1 MSNNNNDG
9 KTPPLLPPDQD
20 QGGSN
25 NSKGTGTNTKKILQD
40 LKADQEQFYSRICK
54 IAQSEIA
61 ASPPYNQQF
70 EKILQNSAKKI
81 AEIDEELKKL
91 EEEEQHH
98 LIKLRDTGDDNEMV
112 AVRTATE
119 REEQK
124 EIPPAAGVEE
134 EGKEV

>member
-1 MSNNNNDG
+1 MSNNNGG

-20 QGGSN
+20 HGGSN
-25 NSKGTGTNTKKILQD
+25 NSNGTGTNTKKILQD

-61 ASPPYNQQF
+61 ASPPYNHQF
-70 EKILQNSAKKI
+70 EKILQNSAKRI
-81 AEIDEELKKL
+81 AEIDEELKRL
-91 EEEEQHH
+91 EEEQHH

-119 REEQK
+119 GEEQK
-124 EIPPAAGVEE
+124 ELPPAGAVE

>member
-1 MSNNNNDG
+1 MSNNDG

-20 QGGSN
+20 QGGGN
-25 NSKGTGTNTKKILQD
+25 NSNGTGTNTKKILRD
-40 LKADQEQFYSRICK
+40 LKADQEQFYSRIAK

-61 ASPPYNQQF
+61 ASPPFNQQF
-70 EKILQNSAKKI
+70 EKILQNSAKRI

-119 REEQK
+119 GEEQK
-124 EIPPAAGVEE
+124 EIPPAAVVEE
-134 EGKEV
+134 ERKEV

>member
-1 MSNNNNDG
+1 MSNNNNNDG
-9 KTPPLLPPDQD
+9 KTLPPNQD

-25 NSKGTGTNTKKILQD
+25 NSNSTGTNTKKILQD

-70 EKILQNSAKKI
+70 EKILQNSAKRI

-98 LIKLRDTGDDNEMV
+98 LIKLRDTGDDNEMDV
-112 AVRTATE
+112 VRTD
-119 REEQK
+119 EENKGKKK
-124 EIPPAAGVEE
+124 ENDNDLS
-134 EGKEV
+134 